1 MGPTPSRTRPSADGE
16 AAERHP
22 QRAVAPVSSLI
33 FAAVSIVVI
42 LSLYALSTAAS
53 LAFSR
58 ESRLEV
64 EPLDPVMAVFATIT
78 AAVLVLYRVAV
89 PVVAAW
95 GIAIVVSRRTQRLSF
110 RFAEIAG
117 ATAVASVAMGAL
129 LTGLFRDAEG
139 SELAL
144 WLASSALMGAVTGA
158 LAVSPWRG
166 GIASRRLDDGERREA
181 ESHARP
187 RVAAAPDDHTPRP
200 YRSPLGFVIVSIG
213 AAAAAGWMVVVAFFA
228 TVALPQRAGSQD
240 SWFAGDIVWIALLGI
255 GASATVAVPFVAA
268 ATGFGYLARSLRT
281 LPARI
286 LVIVGGVTLTSAAFA
301 VPLALAIAAP
311 VSVTLSIVAL
321 CAAVGLALAGGAL
334 GPWRFGFAAAPR
346 PSSPH
351 QSRRPR
357 TRKGR
362 TPKDAAPLSLWS
374 ELSDW
379 ND

>member
-1 MGPTPSRTRPSADGE
+1 MGPTPNRTRPSADGE

-166 GIASRRLDDGERREA
+166 GIASRRFDDGERREA
-181 ESHARP
+181 ESNARP
-187 RVAAAPDDHTPRP
+187 RVAAAPNDPTPRP

-228 TVALPQRAGSQD
+228 TVALPQVTGSQGA
-240 SWFAGDIVWIALLGI
+240 SVSPDIVWTALFGV
-255 GASATVAVPFVAA
+255 GASAIVAVPFVAA
-268 ATGFGYLARSLRT
+268 ATAYGFLTRFFGSM
-281 LPARI
+281 PVRI
-286 LVIVGGVTLTSAAFA
+286 LVIAGGVTLTSASVG
-301 VPLALAIAAP
+301 VPLAVAVGAP
-311 VSVTLSIVAL
+311 LSATLSILAV

-334 GPWRFGFAAAPR
+334 GPWRFGFAAAPP
-346 PSSPH
+346 PSS
-351 QSRRPR
+351 SRRPR
-357 TRKGR
+357 QPRTRRGR

-374 ELSDW
+374 DESDW

>member
-1 MGPTPSRTRPSADGE
+1 MGPTPNRTRPSADGE

-95 GIAIVVSRRTQRLSF
+95 GTAIVVSRRTQRLSF

-166 GIASRRLDDGERREA
+166 GIASRRFDDGERREA
-181 ESHARP
+181 ESNARP
-187 RVAAAPDDHTPRP
+187 RVAAAPNDPTPRP

-228 TVALPQRAGSQD
+228 TVALPQVTRSQGA
-240 SWFAGDIVWIALLGI
+240 SVSPDIV
-255 GASATVAVPFVAA
+255 
-268 ATGFGYLARSLRT
+268 
-281 LPARI
+281 
-286 LVIVGGVTLTSAAFA
+286 
-301 VPLALAIAAP
+301 
-311 VSVTLSIVAL
+311 
-321 CAAVGLALAGGAL
+321 
-334 GPWRFGFAAAPR
+334 
-346 PSSPH
+346 
-351 QSRRPR
+351 
-357 TRKGR
+357 
-362 TPKDAAPLSLWS
+362 
-374 ELSDW
+374 
-379 ND
+379 